1 MREGQNVNE
10 KKQMSSNGEGKV
22 NVTKVLKGLHTKA
35 KKRKRLQKNEC
46 TQTRVYKQTYLLMV
60 FLQEVKFFFQAV
72 QISPQRGDD
81 LLMVSLGLF
90 QSNTVSLHR
99 LTHHQLSLPPSKV
112 QKNDR
117 EMQKKKKNLIIFR
130 LLLVGIDKA

>member
-35 KKRKRLQKNEC
+35 KKKRKGLKKNEC

-60 FLQEVKFFFQAV
+60 FL
-72 QISPQRGDD
+72 
-81 LLMVSLGLF
+81 
-90 QSNTVSLHR
+90 
-99 LTHHQLSLPPSKV
+99 
-112 QKNDR
+112 
-117 EMQKKKKNLIIFR
+117 
-130 LLLVGIDKA
+130 